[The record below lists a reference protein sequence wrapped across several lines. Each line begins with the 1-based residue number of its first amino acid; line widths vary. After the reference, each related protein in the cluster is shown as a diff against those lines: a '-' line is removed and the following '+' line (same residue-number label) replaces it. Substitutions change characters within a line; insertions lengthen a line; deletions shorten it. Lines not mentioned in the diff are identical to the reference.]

1 MASGGRLV
9 LGLPPNAI
17 AVAGATNEL
26 TQKEIFK
33 LHQTPTLNR
42 KELTAFLS
50 NKMETSV
57 SYFWA
62 LCHGIALHF

>member
-1 MASGGRLV
+1 M
-9 LGLPPNAI
+9 
-17 AVAGATNEL
+17 
-26 TQKEIFK
+26 
-33 LHQTPTLNR
+33 LNR

-62 LCHGIALHF
+62 LCHGIKLHCTFEVVLPERGGIISHMFLLNK